1 MVASYYAQQLCN
13 YHFELQV
20 APQNFNKDVN
30 MQNNLHEQNI
40 NPLNATY
47 CDLMLFDG
55 PNCLGYINKSY
66 AANVLILAWPFRPVV
81 SMTIILLINAWKK
94 SKVALQL
101 NWQ

>member
-20 APQNFNKDVN
+20 APWNFNKDVN

-40 NPLNATY
+40 DPLNATY

-55 PNCLGYINKSY
+55 PNKHGYIYKSY
-66 AANVLILAWPFRPVV
+66 AANVLIRA
-81 SMTIILLINAWKK
+81 
-94 SKVALQL
+94 
-101 NWQ
+101 